1 MDNNRNIALN
11 KHLLWVLLQKL
22 IVSRNQAHKVN
33 ANSEELNIYP
43 KVFNVIIQSYI
54 ILVDRETQWL
64 DVLRFLELL
73 KKD

>member
-22 IVSRNQAHKVN
+22 IVSRNQAYKVN
-33 ANSEELNIYP
+33 ANSEELNIYT

>member
-33 ANSEELNIYP
+33 ANSEELNIYT